1 MTSKTTNR
9 FAPQVR
15 ERPVRDVFDHEQDR
29 PSRWTTVVSI
39 AETIGCVPQRLYG
52 SMKKA
57 QVNGATYSTASQTT
71 TPPVRAA

>member
-39 AETIGCVPQRLYG
+39 AETIGCVSAEAIWIDEEGPG
-52 SMKKA
+52 
-57 QVNGATYSTASQTT
+57 
-71 TPPVRAA
+71 